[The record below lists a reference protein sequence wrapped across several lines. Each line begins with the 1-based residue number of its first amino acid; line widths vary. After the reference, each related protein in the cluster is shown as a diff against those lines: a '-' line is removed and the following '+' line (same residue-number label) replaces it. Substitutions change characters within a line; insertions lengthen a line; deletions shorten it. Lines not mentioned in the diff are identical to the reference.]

1 MAIVDRSWKFT
12 EWFAQQ
18 FNKQLTLSKRVE
30 KIEMKFHVTKIKT
43 IYTKW
48 VTQFYNHMSTEYSSK
63 VNINGWRRFGI
74 FKTTTNDSP
83 ALPSI
88 DKFQDIT
95 PLSSTNDG
103 GNEIV

>member
-1 MAIVDRSWKFT
+1 
-12 EWFAQQ
+12 
-18 FNKQLTLSKRVE
+18 
-30 KIEMKFHVTKIKT
+30 MKFHVTKIKT
-43 IYTKW
+43 NYTKW

>member
-1 MAIVDRSWKFT
+1 
-12 EWFAQQ
+12 
-18 FNKQLTLSKRVE
+18 
-30 KIEMKFHVTKIKT
+30 
-43 IYTKW
+43 
-48 VTQFYNHMSTEYSSK
+48 MSTEYSSK